1 MFAVIPLLPMDKPDL
16 APLQQTV
23 DAWIK
28 STGIRYFDELTNT
41 AILAEEVGELARL
54 SARMYGEQSFKRDAD
69 KASAKTDWAD
79 ELSDVLF
86 VLTCLANQTGVDLT
100 GAFARGMD
108 KRTNRDRDRHA
119 GNEKLR

>member
-1 MFAVIPLLPMDKPDL
+1 MSTPDL

-28 STGIRYFDELTNT
+28 ETGIRYFNELTNT
-41 AILAEEVGELARL
+41 AILTEEVGELARL
-54 SARMYGEQSFKRDAD
+54 SARIYGEQSFKREAD
-69 KASAKTDWAD
+69 KASAKEDWAD

>member
-1 MFAVIPLLPMDKPDL
+1 MDKPDL
-16 APLQQTV
+16 SPLQQTV

-54 SARMYGEQSFKRDAD
+54 SARIYGEQSFKRERD

-86 VLTCLANQTGVDLT
+86 VLTCLANQTGVDLSD
-100 GAFARGMD
+100 AFARGMD
-108 KRTNRDRDRHA
+108 KRTNRDADRHA